1 MHHALDKRFI
11 FLLIAEY
18 VYMTTFKA
26 ETSISRPIPFPPDR
40 EIGMMIA
47 TFAFSIS
54 RCIIHAAEYGLKE
67 CVRKIWACVTSIKVC
82 VCEIHR

>member
-47 TFAFSIS
+47 TFCFQYLTLHYSCS
-54 RCIIHAAEYGLKE
+54 R
-67 CVRKIWACVTSIKVC
+67 IWTKRMC
-82 VCEIHR
+82 